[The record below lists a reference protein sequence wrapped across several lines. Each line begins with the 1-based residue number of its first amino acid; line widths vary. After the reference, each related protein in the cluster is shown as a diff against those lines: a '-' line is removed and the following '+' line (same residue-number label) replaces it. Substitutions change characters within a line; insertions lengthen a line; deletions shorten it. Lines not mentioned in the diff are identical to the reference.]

1 MKDVLIIIISVILFY
16 SFTLL
21 IFRLA
26 DNDKRRVIKWARKL
40 NGSLCILSVCF
51 FGLDTYTDG
60 LESSMDLHKPNSLWL
75 VFFNLLFFMCIRV
88 VNWGHLRLES
98 GKIRSK
104 FNREYTERQGNFL
117 LMLSIIGGPLITYG
131 IIISYFN
138 L

>member
-40 NGSLCILSVCF
+40 NGSLCIFSVCF
-51 FGLDTYTDG
+51 FGLETYTDG
-60 LESSMDLHKPNSLWL
+60 LESSMDLHKPSSLWL
-75 VFFNLLFFMCIRV
+75 VFFNLLFFMCIIV
-88 VNWGHLRLES
+88 INWGHLRLEI

-104 FNREYTERQGNFL
+104 F
-117 LMLSIIGGPLITYG
+117 
-131 IIISYFN
+131 
-138 L
+138 